1 MRSPEMRATSPRA
14 VAIVAVAAALVFGC
28 DSTDTRSAS
37 ADSVAVTSAAVT
49 PADAFLSAL
58 RSHCD
63 KAYEGRLID
72 PQPADSAM
80 KGQRLVMHVRG
91 CGDTVRIPFHVGEN
105 RSRTWVFTR
114 TATGVRL
121 KHDHRHEDGSEDRVT
136 QYGGDS
142 REGGTASSMAF
153 AADSATAALIPAAST
168 NVWTVEITPTRFVY
182 QLRREATD
190 RRFRV
195 EFDLAT
201 PVPVPP
207 APWGSSP
214 K

>member
-1 MRSPEMRATSPRA
+1 MATRLLLQMRSHPIRPVILTLGSVLLTLACASPERAPEE
-14 VAIVAVAAALVFGC
+14 
-28 DSTDTRSAS
+28 
-37 ADSVAVTSAAVT
+37 VTST
-49 PADAFLSAL
+49 PLPADAYLAAL

-80 KGQRLVMHVRG
+80 AGQRLVMHVRG

-114 TATGVRL
+114 TASGVRL

-142 REGGTASSMAF
+142 REGGSATSMAF
-153 AADSATAALIPAAST
+153 AADSLTAALIPAAST
-168 NVWTVEITPTRFVY
+168 NVWTVEITPTQFVY

-207 APWGSSP
+207 VPWGASP

>member
-1 MRSPEMRATSPRA
+1 MHTSSARL
-14 VAIVAVAAALVFGC
+14 VLLAIGASLAALACAQPDVPV
-28 DSTDTRSAS
+28 DSADSVTTAVSMSAS
-37 ADSVAVTSAAVT
+37 ADAYLT
-49 PADAFLSAL
+49 AL

-80 KGQRLVMHVRG
+80 LGQRLVMHVRG

-114 TATGVRL
+114 TAAGVRL
-121 KHDHRHEDGSEDRVT
+121 KHDHRHEDGSEDRIT

-142 REGGTASSMAF
+142 REGGTATSMAF
-153 AADSATAALIPAAST
+153 AADSLTAALIPAAKT
-168 NVWTVEITPTRFVY
+168 NVWTVDITPTQFVY
-182 QLRREATD
+182 QLRREGTE

-195 EFDLAT
+195 EFDLAK

-207 APWGSSP
+207 APWGATP
-214 K
+214 N